1 MKLSLCLETIFADR
15 PFVDRMRAASSLG
28 YPAIE
33 FWDWRSKDLASIGE
47 AAARLNLAIAGIS
60 GNRQHA
66 LIDPDA
72 RPGLLVEM
80 GRVFRV
86 AQQMRCSHVMMLSDV
101 LAADCSAVPVPSLS
115 EEEKFENMVDGLRL
129 LDQPAADAG
138 VMLLLEPLNTVLD
151 HRGYF
156 LNSSQVGFEVVRK
169 VDSPRVKL
177 LYDIYHMS
185 MMGEDVMAQIRS
197 HIHEVGYLHVADMPG
212 RHEPGTG
219 KIDYRAIGDWLKQVR
234 FESFI
239 GMEFFPQGSDEL
251 AARAAREPFL

>member
-1 MKLSLCLETIFADR
+1 MRLSLCLETVFAHR
-15 PFVDRMRAASSLG
+15 PFTDRMRAASALG

-47 AAARLNLAIAGIS
+47 AARRLDLSIAAMS
-60 GNRQHA
+60 GNRRHA
-66 LIDPDA
+66 LVDPAA
-72 RPGLLVEM
+72 RSGLLAEM
-80 GRVFRV
+80 EQVFGV
-86 AQQMRCSHVMMLSDV
+86 AQQLRCSYVMMLSDV

-115 EEEKFENMVDGLRL
+115 EAEKFASMVDGLRL

-138 VMLLLEPLNTVLD
+138 VILLLEPLNTVLD

-156 LNSSQVGFEVVRK
+156 LNGSQAGFEVVRK

-177 LYDIYHMS
+177 LYDVYHMS
-185 MMGEDVMAQIRS
+185 MMGENVMAQIRG

-219 KIDYRAIGDWLKQVR
+219 KIDYRAIANWLKQTG
-234 FESFI
+234 FEGFI
-239 GMEFFPQGSDEL
+239 GMEFFPQAPDEL